1 MSGVGSP
8 VVGPGT
14 TAPQGDAEC
23 PQGHGATE
31 PDVAPMRRA
40 YPCPMFDSR
49 HVRVFAEVVRTG
61 SYTAAARNLGY
72 TQPAISQQMKALERA
87 VGTPLFTRVGRRL
100 RLTEA
105 GEVLSGHAEGIL
117 GAMSAAQEQMTA
129 IARLRSGHVRVA
141 AFPSAS
147 ATLVPQTT
155 ARVMAEHPGIRIE
168 LLEAEP
174 PDSLDMLVRGEC
186 DVTLAFGYDETP
198 APPEELMEV
207 PLLDDPLV
215 VLLPAGHP
223 LTEEASVELRA
234 LAGERWIAG
243 CRRCRGH
250 FAQACRAVGFTP
262 DIAFTT
268 DDNLAV
274 QSLVASG
281 VGVALMP
288 RMVLSF
294 LRHPKVT
301 GRPLT
306 PIGRRRI
313 SAYTLPS
320 HRRIPATRL
329 MLLALRRTADEQTR
343 DEQTAEEQ
351 GAPAPTDTDMARA
364 EPGTEH
370 PALDL

>member
-1 MSGVGSP
+1 
-8 VVGPGT
+8 
-14 TAPQGDAEC
+14 
-23 PQGHGATE
+23 
-31 PDVAPMRRA
+31 
-40 YPCPMFDSR
+40 MFDSR

-117 GAMSAAQEQMTA
+117 DAMSAAQEQMTA

-186 DVTLAFGYDETP
+186 DITLAFGYDETP
-198 APPEELMEV
+198 APPEELVEV

-223 LTEEASVELRA
+223 LTEEGSVELRA

-288 RMVLSF
+288 QMVLSF

-306 PIGRRRI
+306 PMGRRRI

-320 HRRIPATRL
+320 HQRIPAARL
-329 MLLALRRTADEQTR
+329 MLGALRQTADARTAEVQAADVQAEDVQAAGVQAAGVQAADGQTTVER
-343 DEQTAEEQ
+343 
-351 GAPAPTDTDMARA
+351 GAP
-364 EPGTEH
+364 ESVGTESERPH
-370 PALDL
+370 VDAAGRALDL